1 MSRNPSLVAQLLI
14 AFLLILRTFETNG
27 QAETVNTETPA
38 DTPPDIVAA
47 GVYLLGISDVDLRAG
62 TCVADLWVWFRWKDA
77 KHDPLEG
84 LELIDGVIEARSGES
99 RKMLEDGHLY
109 ATQRLK
115 ATIRQ
120 AWDVSHFPLDK
131 QKIVIAIE
139 DSTKESHEAV
149 FVADRTN
156 TCMSPNLRIPG
167 WSVAPLA
174 VDVTESVYETN
185 YGDTSLPTGSL
196 SKYSRFSAVLDL
208 QRPGMGLF
216 FKLFAGLFVAVGIA
230 LLALTVRPNHVDPRF
245 GLPVGAM
252 FAAIASEY
260 VISAALPA
268 STDFTLADQ
277 LHVLSMAVIF
287 LTIVESVVSLTL
299 FETGR
304 SMASARLDMMSI
316 AALAGAVIASVWTLV
331 FIS

>member
-1 MSRNPSLVAQLLI
+1 MS
-14 AFLLILRTFETNG
+14 G
-27 QAETVNTETPA
+27 QAEAVNAETPA
-38 DTPPDIVAA
+38 DVVDA
-47 GVYLLGISDVDLRAG
+47 GVYLLGISDLDLRAG

-77 KHDPLEG
+77 EHDPLEG
-84 LELIDGVIEARSGES
+84 LELIDGAIEDRSGES
-99 RKMLEDGHLY
+99 RKVLEDGRLY

-120 AWDVSHFPLDK
+120 AWDVSRFPLDK
-131 QKIVIAIE
+131 QQIVIALE

-149 FVADRTN
+149 FVADLAN
-156 TCMSPNLRIPG
+156 TCMSPKLRIPG
-167 WSVAPLA
+167 WSVSPLA
-174 VDVTESVYETN
+174 VAVTESIYETN

-196 SKYSRFSAVLDL
+196 SKYSRLSAILDL

-252 FAAIASEY
+252 FATIASEY

-287 LTIVESVVSLTL
+287 LTIVESVISLAL
-299 FETGR
+299 FEAGR
-304 SMASARLDMMSI
+304 TMASARLDMMAI
-316 AALAGAVIASVWTLV
+316 VVLAGGAVASVTALV
-331 FIS
+331 CIK